1 MAEASGPR
9 FFTIE
14 VADAKFA
21 AGPNKGVR
29 IENVG
34 RYSSS
39 NPLSAGRKAATR
51 LYGEA
56 KADSVVFILRETTR
70 GSGNPH
76 FVYSG
81 AKKKLPAPVSYT
93 RKSKLPDGSVKED
106 TITKTHENQVRAIRG
121 ENELRALYKK
131 LDIPFPADIVDDS
144 KTSSK
149 KRSSKGKTASRNVG
163 GGARRSY
170 KKRGGGDLAD
180 TAAPVDFGAEAADAS
195 VDQEGGTAGSQ
206 CCQAAPADLSDQGH
220 LISTGGQI
228 SAHADQ
234 LAKANQMSEAA
245 KQAAD
250 AARAQVEAERTRILN
265 TM

>member
-14 VADAKFA
+14 VADAKYA
-21 AGPNKGVR
+21 AGPSKGKR

-56 KADSVVFILRETTR
+56 KLDSVVFILRETTR

-81 AKKKLPAPVSYT
+81 EKKKLAAPVSYT
-93 RKSKLPDGSVKED
+93 RKSRLPDGTVKED

-144 KTSSK
+144 K
-149 KRSSKGKTASRNVG
+149 KRSSKAKSASRKVG
-163 GGARRSY
+163 GGARRPH

-180 TAAPVDFGAEAADAS
+180 TAAPVENPAEAGDAS
-195 VDQEGGTAGSQ
+195 VEQEGGTASSQ
-206 CCQAAPADLSDQGH
+206 CCQAAPADQAH

-228 SAHADQ
+228 SAHAAE
-234 LAKANQMSEAA
+234 LEKANQMSEAA
-245 KQAAD
+245 KQAANE
-250 AARAQVEAERTRILN
+250 ARAALEAERARILS